1 MTLNVDEDDGLAPL
15 PPLNPQT
22 RQPATERPGFLEP
35 EPVQVQP
42 QVDDR
47 MDVDGGRRRRRSRKH
62 RKSRRKSRKSRRHRR
77 R

>member
-35 EPVQVQP
+35 EPVQP
-42 QVDDR
+42 EVDDR